1 MNISKMK
8 PEVFRLSAFPL
19 NIILLPSEEVP
30 LRIFEP
36 KYKQL
41 IDESMDSSLPFGIPY
56 LLKDG
61 EIDVIGSEVEIVKL
75 VGRNAND
82 DMVILIRGK
91 SLYQTI
97 DYFPTLP
104 NKLYGGTVS
113 VPLSTDFI
121 TTNPEIVVKVKKL
134 KLNISKELGT
144 FVRGNGVNLL
154 DIART
159 LMLNSEEKHK
169 LLSLPSKA
177 AREQFIVNQLE
188 FVDMIRNQ
196 EAKLEQN
203 FQLN

>member
-1 MNISKMK
+1 MN
-8 PEVFRLSAFPL
+8 
-19 NIILLPSEEVP
+19 
-30 LRIFEP
+30 
-36 KYKQL
+36 
-41 IDESMDSSLPFGIPY
+41 
-56 LLKDG
+56 
-61 EIDVIGSEVEIVKL
+61 
-75 VGRNAND
+75 
-82 DMVILIRGK
+82 
-91 SLYQTI
+91 
-97 DYFPTLP
+97 
-104 NKLYGGTVS
+104 
-113 VPLSTDFI
+113 
-121 TTNPEIVVKVKKL
+121 
-134 KLNISKELGT
+134 LNISKELGT

>member
-1 MNISKMK
+1 MI
-8 PEVFRLSAFPL
+8 
-19 NIILLPSEEVP
+19 
-30 LRIFEP
+30 
-36 KYKQL
+36 Y
-41 IDESMDSSLPFGIPY
+41 G
-56 LLKDG
+56 
-61 EIDVIGSEVEIVKL
+61 
-75 VGRNAND
+75 AN
-82 DMVILIRGK
+82 
-91 SLYQTI
+91 T
-97 DYFPTLP
+97 
-104 NKLYGGTVS
+104 
-113 VPLSTDFI
+113 
-121 TTNPEIVVKVKKL
+121 KVKKL